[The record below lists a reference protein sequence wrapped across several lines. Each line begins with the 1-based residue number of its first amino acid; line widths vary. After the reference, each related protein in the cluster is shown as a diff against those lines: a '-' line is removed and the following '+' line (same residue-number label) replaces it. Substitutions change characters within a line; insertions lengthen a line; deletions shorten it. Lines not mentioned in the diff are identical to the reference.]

1 VWKNVMILLH
11 YGWYWHPT
19 EIYFTQIVGP
29 LSYLST
35 KSTMSTNTAQ
45 PKKIAYE
52 SMIGHYCIVINQ

>member
-1 VWKNVMILLH
+1 MILLH

-45 PKKIAYE
+45 PKKLLM
-52 SMIGHYCIVINQ
+52 SL